1 MTISDLLISPAWA
14 QAGAGEEGGI
24 LGAFVPLILIFV
36 VFYFLLIRPQQ
47 KKQKEHQRKISA
59 ICRGDKILTNGGIF
73 GVVTRLTSEMEV
85 EVEIANGVRVQVSR
99 PLIADIINP
108 KAAATTPANNSENAS
123 PSGGLLGKLFGANAQ
138 NNNRV
143 GAEKPTPKAKENK
156 SATHKKAGAKKASA
170 KKASAKRGAAKKA

>member
-1 MTISDLLISPAWA
+1 MTISDLFISSAWA
-14 QAGAGEEGGI
+14 QGGAGEEGGI

-47 KKQKEHQRKISA
+47 KKQKEHQRKIAA

-73 GVVTRLTSEMEV
+73 GVVTRLTNDMEV

-108 KAAATTPANNSENAS
+108 KGAAESNQNNA
-123 PSGGLLGKLFGANAQ
+123 PSGGLLGKLFGGSAQ
-138 NNNRV
+138 NNTAEV
-143 GAEKPTPKAKENK
+143 AEKPVAKAR
-156 SATHKKAGAKKASA
+156 KKTAAKKTGAKKSASKRA
-170 KKASAKRGAAKKA
+170 TGKKT